1 MCVHIVGDSRFKLD
15 HVGQL
20 ISERMPISSEL
31 LGTSCVRGRDI
42 HALIVAADLR
52 DIDNISVLKS
62 LSVDLSRISKRIF
75 LIDQK
80 SRLSIVQAYALG
92 ATSVLTNPVNAPKL
106 LAELLT
112 PGIAGSERRADPVSS
127 AKTAAAGAAC
137 FAAMFSAIL
146 TGSPIDVEAAKSV
159 GRHIADSIAEHGLT
173 DWLTTVRQHHEGTFQ
188 HCLLVT
194 GVAVDFGLSLG
205 LSTPDV
211 ERLCSA
217 AMFHDIGKAKIPL
230 TILDK
235 PGSLEPCERTLVES
249 HPAIGYD
256 VLKGNKGVS
265 AEILDAV
272 RHHHEYLDGSGYPD
286 GLCAQN
292 IADVVRMLTIS
303 DIFAALIE
311 FRSYK
316 PVMPRE
322 QAFEILRRMDGKL
335 EKPLVQAF
343 REVALTR

>member
-1 MCVHIVGDSRFKLD
+1 MCVHIVGDSRLKLD
-15 HVGQL
+15 YVGHL

-31 LGTSCVRGRDI
+31 LGAACVRGRDI

-52 DIDNISVLKS
+52 DINNITALKN
-62 LSVDLSRISKRIF
+62 LSNDLSRISKRIF

-112 PGIAGSERRADPVSS
+112 PGIAGSERTDPISS
-127 AKTAAAGAAC
+127 EKAAAAGAAC

-146 TGSPIDVEAAKSV
+146 TGSPIDVEAAKGV

-173 DWLTTVRQHHEGTFQ
+173 DWLTAVRQHHEGTFQ

-230 TILDK
+230 AILDK
-235 PGSLEPCERTLVES
+235 PGSLEAWERTMIEA

-256 VLKGNKGVS
+256 VLKDNKGVS

-286 GLCAQN
+286 GLCAAN
-292 IADVVRMLTIS
+292 ITDVVRMLTIS

-311 FRSYK
+311 YRSYK

-322 QAFEILRRMDGKL
+322 RAYAILRSMDGKL
-335 EKPLVQAF
+335 EKPLVAAF